1 MTPHVELLAAAA
13 AEDPDLVTRLAELIN
28 RAYAIGENG
37 LRLDGAPR
45 TTPEEIAGKIRRGE
59 MLAAT
64 IDGRVVGCGS
74 AWPIDETT
82 AELGFVATDPEQWGG
97 GVGREIVRVA
107 EELMRERGARTMRLE
122 VLVPQAGT
130 HPAKDRLGAWYA
142 RQGYRVVGSARFE
155 EIVADDAALHL
166 AIPCE
171 FRVFAK
177 PLAGAGRAG
186 GRVAP

>member
-28 RAYAIGENG
+28 RAYAIGETG

-74 AWPIDETT
+74 AWPIDDTT

-97 GVGREIVRVA
+97 GVGRRSF
-107 EELMRERGARTMRLE
+107 
-122 VLVPQAGT
+122 
-130 HPAKDRLGAWYA
+130 AWP
-142 RQGYRVVGSARFE
+142 RS
-155 EIVADDAALHL
+155 
-166 AIPCE
+166 
-171 FRVFAK
+171 
-177 PLAGAGRAG
+177 
-186 GRVAP
+186 